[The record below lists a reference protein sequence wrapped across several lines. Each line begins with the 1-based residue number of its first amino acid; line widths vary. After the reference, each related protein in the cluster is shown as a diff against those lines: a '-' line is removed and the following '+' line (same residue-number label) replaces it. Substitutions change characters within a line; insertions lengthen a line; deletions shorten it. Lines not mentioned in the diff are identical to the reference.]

1 MVTCFSQTSELC
13 TYLLNSRSTF
23 PGLRMVILC
32 PAGALT
38 YHQGGVVDRWK
49 YYLKAQ
55 WIALLHEDKIMVGGI
70 FKWWERLREQFLVF
84 AHIYLLILKW
94 WFIGMLI
101 MVIVVSLLYM
111 STSKVESCQL
121 QCTVP
126 DNNKK
131 SLCRNCFSFFG
142 QKAKTVCSP
151 SCLDIPHFQEV

>member
-1 MVTCFSQTSELC
+1 
-13 TYLLNSRSTF
+13 
-23 PGLRMVILC
+23 
-32 PAGALT
+32 
-38 YHQGGVVDRWK
+38 
-49 YYLKAQ
+49 
-55 WIALLHEDKIMVGGI
+55 MVGGI

-131 SLCRNCFSFFG
+131 KPL
-142 QKAKTVCSP
+142 
-151 SCLDIPHFQEV
+151 QELL